1 MDEKEQHLAHEETLE
16 VQKQIRD
23 AINSGS
29 IIRIPSAIDADK
41 FKSNI
46 VDEITAKVIKRL
58 DDDITSNSDRIDS
71 LKEHVNK
78 QVEAAIAELSKT
90 VKENQPKPTT
100 EMRISNIEDAK
111 ADEVTIKNLGD
122 IQRFFLDLA
131 EVYKTYQRDVNI
143 TQKEVKLPSTRKDY
157 ISVRL
162 TDGKD
167 FYDAKSGDVGIA
179 VGGGNPV
186 NTDPTVGY
194 QITDTDDASNPKYY
208 GFVNSKGAWYILREN
223 TSTKTYRYVTGI
235 PDKENGGG
243 LYTDAWNNRA
253 NLTYGYFYEVW

>member
-1 MDEKEQHLAHEETLE
+1 VDDDDKRLAHEETLA
-16 VQKQIRD
+16 VQKEIRD
-23 AINSGS
+23 AISSGS
-29 IIRIPSAIDADK
+29 IIRIPQAVDAEK
-41 FKSNI
+41 LKSDI
-46 VDEITAKVIKRL
+46 VNEITTKLLKRF
-58 DDDITSNSDRIDS
+58 DDSSTSDTDRIES

-78 QVEAAIAELSKT
+78 QLEVAIAEVSKT
-90 VKENQPKPTT
+90 IEKAKPEATT
-100 EMRISNIEDAK
+100 EMKVSNIADAK
-111 ADEVTIKNLGD
+111 ADEVSITNFAD
-122 IQRFFLDLA
+122 IQKFFTDLGELVKQVRPKV
-131 EVYKTYQRDVNI
+131 EV
-143 TQKEVKLPSTRKDY
+143 TQKEIKLPNSRKEY

-194 QITDTDDASNPKYY
+194 QIADTDDASNPKYY

-223 TSTKTYRYVTGI
+223 TSTKTYRYATGI

-243 LYTDAWNNRA
+243 LYTDAWNDRA